1 MSLKDWLVKRFVEK
15 EGKKIS
21 AKLEGKKTYLVM
33 GVTAVLGAIDA
44 YNQHC
49 VGTGSCTSYEVP
61 AIAYTVLASLG
72 IYTRAIAKPK

>member
-1 MSLKDWLVKRFVEK
+1 MIKQWLINRFVEK
-15 EGKKIS
+15 EGKKI
-21 AKLEGKKTYLVM
+21 AGKLEGKKTYLVM
-33 GVTAVLGAIDA
+33 TVTALLGAIDA

-72 IYTRAIAKPK
+72 IYTRAVAKPK